1 MSLGRISRIKNIIRN
16 LIEETRGVSFGLDI
30 KIDNIDTSERKISV
44 KGRYISLWEE
54 GRFSIILDR
63 GFNVIKFEVKPK
75 E

>member
-1 MSLGRISRIKNIIRN
+1 MSLGRITRIKNIIRN
-16 LIEETRGVSFGLDI
+16 LIEETRGISFGLDI

-54 GRFSIILDR
+54 GRFSITLDR